1 MATESMFDEYERL
14 MHEKEKAVACQDFPR
29 AAELESN
36 GENEFTILASD
47 AQPLIRYRIEAAE
60 RRAS

>member
-1 MATESMFDEYERL
+1 MFRTLIGGESYL
-14 MHEKEKAVACQDFPR
+14 DFPR